1 MILIFFLILIR
12 NNLDINEL
20 AGNEI
25 IFDNSNIVD
34 FEDSMD
40 ISSIQNKFANK
51 LWDISKEALRTEIK
65 LNSLATWVGDLMLKK
80 ETSIAALDLELLIN
94 QIGTYFFNNV

>member
-1 MILIFFLILIR
+1 MA
-12 NNLDINEL
+12 EE
-20 AGNEI
+20 EI
-25 IFDNSNIVD
+25 IFDNGIIID

-51 LWDISKEALRTEIK
+51 LWDISKEVLRTEIK

-80 ETSIAALDLELLIN
+80 ETSIAELDLELLVN
-94 QIGTYFFNNV
+94 QIGTYFNV

>member
-1 MILIFFLILIR
+1 MA
-12 NNLDINEL
+12 EE
-20 AGNEI
+20 EI
-25 IFDNSNIVD
+25 IFDNGIIID

-51 LWDISKEALRTEIK
+51 LWDISNVVLRTDIK

-80 ETSIAALDLELLIN
+80 ETSIAELDLELLVN
-94 QIGTYFFNNV
+94 QIGTYFNV

>member
-1 MILIFFLILIR
+1 MA
-12 NNLDINEL
+12 EE
-20 AGNEI
+20 EI
-25 IFDNSNIVD
+25 IFDNGIIID

-51 LWDISKEALRTEIK
+51 LWDISKEVLRTDIK

-80 ETSIAALDLELLIN
+80 ETSIAELDLELLVN
-94 QIGTYFFNNV
+94 QIGTYFNV